1 MSIVLPRSMIARWAI
16 VLAANGLVA
25 FLAYTLLRGVYFTP
39 HQWVIDIIFLVLV
52 SNAHFCYMPS
62 QSLRFR
68 TWSGV
73 VSACL
78 NALLMFWVAVAL
90 GNAP

>member
-1 MSIVLPRSMIARWAI
+1 MARWST

-25 FLAYTLLRGVYFTP
+25 ALAYTLLRSIYFTP
-39 HQWVIDIIFLVLV
+39 HQWVIDTMFLVLV
-52 SNAHFCYMPS
+52 STTHFWYMPS

-73 VSACL
+73 VSAGL

>member
-1 MSIVLPRSMIARWAI
+1 M
-16 VLAANGLVA
+16 LAANGLFAV
-25 FLAYTLLRGVYFTP
+25 LAYTLLRSLYFTP

-52 SNAHFCYMPS
+52 STAHFWYMPS
-62 QSLRFR
+62 HSLCFR
-68 TWSGV
+68 TWSGLL
-73 VSACL
+73 SACL